1 MQRNIYITKGKLL
14 RLVLYASQGP
24 SSIFK
29 FHYRCIAISKSCCQ
43 MVPHGVIVFGG
54 TARFPVTTDQVLA
67 FDQARSLSFVCKF
80 TLLDRI
86 GTHGC
91 SWINVRPLKR
101 CHVSIRMEFWKR
113 FTWRDLHVLGHESRS
128 RTDFACREQLIISLS
143 LIALVLPYFKMCQQ
157 DWWCQLRH
165 VIVSPCSVIAVDE
178 TSR

>member
-1 MQRNIYITKGKLL
+1 
-14 RLVLYASQGP
+14 
-24 SSIFK
+24 
-29 FHYRCIAISKSCCQ
+29 

-101 CHVSIRMEFWKR
+101 CHVLIQMEFRKR

-128 RTDFACREQLIISLS
+128 RTDFARREQLIISLS
-143 LIALVLPYFKMCQQ
+143 HCISVTVFQDVPAGLVVSATARDRFAM
-157 DWWCQLRH
+157 LR
-165 VIVSPCSVIAVDE
+165 DR
-178 TSR
+178 SR